1 MRYKNFSI
9 ALPVLMLVT
18 SLARALYIYMARTDV
33 ILAVMLEHE
42 HAVRGR
48 VRYGL
53 AQMFLQVVPW
63 F

>member
-1 MRYKNFSI
+1 MRYKNFST
-9 ALPVLMLVT
+9 ALPVFMLVT
-18 SLARALYIYMARTDV
+18 SLARALARTDV
-33 ILAVMLEHE
+33 ILAAMFEQE

-53 AQMFLQVVPW
+53 AQMVLQVVPW

>member
-18 SLARALYIYMARTDV
+18 SLARALYMARTDV

>member
-18 SLARALYIYMARTDV
+18 SLVRALYMARTDV